1 MLHFNSIIKTTPDSK
16 KIGSLQDML
25 TDNSLNSVYKLIKLL
40 NLKIKKGSIAELKMK
55 EQELLNKYI

>member
-1 MLHFNSIIKTTPDSK
+1 MLHFNSTIKTTPDSK